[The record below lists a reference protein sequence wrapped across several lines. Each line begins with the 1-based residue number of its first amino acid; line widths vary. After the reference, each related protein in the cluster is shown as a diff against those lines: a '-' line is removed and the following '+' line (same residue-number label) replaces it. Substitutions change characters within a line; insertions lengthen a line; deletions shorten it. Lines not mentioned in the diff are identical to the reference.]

1 MEADQQ
7 TIVAVSAKQRH
18 DSSTS
23 IPASI
28 AASSP
33 TTSEPNRQ
41 RSSSQ
46 PSHGPTR
53 KIAEHDSLVTV
64 RLSEPPKPLTVNT
77 NVSSNGTN
85 SNRRSLFADALSPT
99 PISPSPLSAS
109 SQTPSS
115 DDELM
120 SPVTTTHNSKT
131 NLKDELEG
139 AIDDDDSKTI
149 SAADGYTEESD
160 DEEVDWEQLQKKED
174 AQSKDKASEA
184 VRFDPYTGPP
194 EIPQS
199 ARVCQLTMAL
209 LYSLQPYSLRV

>member
-1 MEADQQ
+1 MEADQE
-7 TIVAVSAKQRH
+7 TITAASAKQRH
-18 DSSTS
+18 DSSAS

-33 TTSEPNRQ
+33 TTSEPTRQ

-46 PSHGPTR
+46 PSNGPVR

-64 RLSEPPKPLTVNT
+64 RLSEPPRPLTVNT
-77 NVSSNGTN
+77 DVSSNGTT

-99 PISPSPLSAS
+99 PISPSPLSACS
-109 SQTPSS
+109 ETPSS

-131 NLKDELEG
+131 NLQDELDD
-139 AIDDDDSKTI
+139 AKDDDSKTI
-149 SAADGYTEESD
+149 GAADEDAEESD
-160 DEEVDWEQLQKKED
+160 DEEVDWDQLQKKED

-184 VRFDPYTGPP
+184 VGFISIWYLVGGH
-194 EIPQS
+194 S
-199 ARVCQLTMAL
+199 L
-209 LYSLQPYSLRV
+209 LVPAC